1 MCDKNCC
8 LVGKLLY
15 CSEIDDIEEA
25 NDEYSDELLKCMSYQ
40 EIMEDD
46 YGHINYALAAYCVIK
61 GHNQCLKH
69 LHRNS
74 NFMWHADLAT
84 VASENNNIECL
95 KYILE
100 YMGDVHVPTIESET
114 SDKIKNYLEQYNN
127 VKYIKLKKITK

>member
-1 MCDKNCC
+1 
-8 LVGKLLY
+8 
-15 CSEIDDIEEA
+15 
-25 NDEYSDELLKCMSYQ
+25 MSYQ

-69 LHRNS
+69 LQRNS

-84 VASENNNIECL
+84 VTSENNNIECL

-114 SDKIKNYLEQYNN
+114 SDKIMTFIINLINN
-127 VKYIKLKKITK
+127 TNV